1 VIKFKKPKMKK
12 RIITSFQIF
21 ESSLK
26 DELAKAMGGAYPFF
40 GGSSDIEDMS
50 KTELKVALEKAKQE
64 DDEGT
69 IEEIEE
75 LISQIK
81 KTELDPET
89 YTILKP
95 PGKGGGG
102 GGGGGGGNPKP
113 KNEKM
118 WPPPGTDPKGPPPP
132 LPGKEEKGQEKKQPP
147 PGIIGKRAKITSGPH
162 AGEIGIITGIT
173 PDGQI
178 TIQPE

>member
-1 VIKFKKPKMKK
+1 MKK

-21 ESSLK
+21 ESSLI
-26 DELAKAMGGAYPFF
+26 
-40 GGSSDIEDMS
+40 GGSSNIEDMS
-50 KTELKVALEKAKQE
+50 KKKLEVALEKAKQE
-64 DDEGT
+64 DDEGM

-89 YTILKP
+89 YIILNP
-95 PGKGGGG
+95 PKSRGGGG
-102 GGGGGGGNPKP
+102 GEGGGETPQPKP
-113 KNEKM
+113 KNEKT
-118 WPPPGTDPKGPPPP
+118 WPPPGTNPGSPPPP
-132 LPGKEEKGQEKKQPP
+132 LPGKEEKGQEGQEKKQPP
-147 PGIIGKRAKITSGPH
+147 TSIIGKRAKITSGPH

>member
-50 KTELKVALEKAKQE
+50 KTELEVALEKAKKE
-64 DDEGT
+64 DDEGM

-89 YTILKP
+89 YTILNP
-95 PGKGGGG
+95 PRKGGGG
-102 GGGGGGGNPKP
+102 GGGGGRQEPKP
-113 KNEKM
+113 KNVKT
-118 WPPPGTDPKGPPPP
+118 WPPPGTNPGGPPPP

-147 PGIIGKRAKITSGPH
+147 SSIIGKRAKITSGPH
-162 AGEIGIITGIT
+162 AGQIGIITGIT

>member
-1 VIKFKKPKMKK
+1 MKK

-21 ESSLK
+21 ESSLI
-26 DELAKAMGGAYPFF
+26 
-40 GGSSDIEDMS
+40 GGSSNIEDMS
-50 KTELKVALEKAKQE
+50 KKKLEVALEKAKQE
-64 DDEGT
+64 DDEGM

-89 YTILKP
+89 YIILNP
-95 PGKGGGG
+95 PKSQGGFGGGEGGEG
-102 GGGGGGGNPKP
+102 GGETPQPKP
-113 KNEKM
+113 KNEKT
-118 WPPPGTDPKGPPPP
+118 WPPPGTNPGGPTPP

-147 PGIIGKRAKITSGPH
+147 SSIIGKRAKITSGPH